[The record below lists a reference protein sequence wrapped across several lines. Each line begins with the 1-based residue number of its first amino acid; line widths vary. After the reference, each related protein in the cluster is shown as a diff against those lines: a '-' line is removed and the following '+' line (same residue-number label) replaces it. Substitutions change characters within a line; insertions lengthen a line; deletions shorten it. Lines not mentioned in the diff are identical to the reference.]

1 MSDGQ
6 KRTLLDNRHPD
17 YPRLAPEWE
26 FYQQSYEGG
35 QAYRDA
41 KHLFKFPKETD
52 ANYKERVKRASRLNF
67 TKQVLDL
74 IVQYLGKEAPRRNE
88 EKAGDV
94 LKTFWKD
101 VDRRGTSINDFS
113 RHLQTMM
120 GLYGRYY
127 IVVDKPQGAALTK
140 AQQNE
145 KKLNPYAYGVS
156 PLDVLDIV
164 IDDATGYVTQAL
176 IREFTRG
183 EIDLRKERES
193 DQLKEQYRLWV
204 KTENGVE
211 WVLYEKDSQDASK
224 PKIIGNGTISI
235 PRVPIIVAN
244 RTGGSLVEDVASL
257 DRKIYNYESL
267 LDQILYDQTFSI
279 LRLPWGEDA
288 SDFYEKWEV
297 KLSTKCILPYPPDS
311 GVAPDFISPDASQ
324 GALIVDAIEK
334 KVGQVYQV
342 KNLQDTVGNSGQSKN
357 NESGVAKGWDFEK
370 LNAGLV
376 AFADN
381 TEKVEREIAQL
392 VRLWEDDKTELP
404 EDLIDYPDTFEVE
417 TLVQKLSEYT
427 LLEGAVRSET
437 FKKSLQKSLVRRA
450 APKLSPAEMDSITA
464 EIDASI
470 SPEDEAANQ
479 KKEADK
485 LRNP

>member
-1 MSDGQ
+1 MADGQ

-17 YPRLAPEWE
+17 YARLAPDWE
-26 FYQQSYEGG
+26 FWQQSYEGG

-74 IVQYLGKEAPRRNE
+74 IVQYLGKESPKRNE
-88 EKAGDV
+88 EKAGDT
-94 LKTFWKD
+94 LKTFWED
-101 VDRRGTSINDFS
+101 VDRRGTGINDFS

-127 IVVDKPQGAALTK
+127 IVVDKPQGGALTK
-140 AQQNE
+140 AQQKE
-145 KKLNPYAYGVS
+145 LKLNPYAYGVS

-164 IDDATGYVTQAL
+164 IDNATGHVTQAL

-193 DQLKEQYRLWV
+193 DRLKEQYRLWI
-204 KTENGVE
+204 KAENGVE
-211 WVLYEKDSQDASK
+211 WILFEKDDASTDK
-224 PKIIGNGTISI
+224 LKEIGRGVISI
-235 PRVPIIVAN
+235 PRVPIIVAT
-244 RTGGSLVEDVASL
+244 RTGGSLIEDVASL

-279 LRLPWGEDA
+279 LRLPWGEGA
-288 SDFYEKWEV
+288 EDFYEKWEV
-297 KLSTKCILPYPPDS
+297 KLSTKCILPYDPAAGD
-311 GVAPDFISPDASQ
+311 APDFISPDASQ
-324 GALIVDAIEK
+324 GTLIVDAIEK
-334 KVGQVYQV
+334 KAGQIYQV
-342 KNLQDTVGNSGQSKN
+342 KNLQDTVGNGGQSKS

-370 LNAGLV
+370 LNAGLA
-376 AFADN
+376 AFADD
-381 TEKVEREIAQL
+381 TEKVEHEIAQL
-392 VRLWEDDKTELP
+392 VMLWEGETGQIP
-404 EDLIDYPDTFEVE
+404 EDLIDYPDSFEVE
-417 TLVQKLSEYT
+417 TLVQKLTEYT

-437 FKKSLQKSLVRRA
+437 FRKSLQKALVRRA
-450 APKLSPAEMDSITA
+450 APKLSPVEMNAITD

-470 SPEDEAANQ
+470 SPEEEAAKQ
-479 KKEADK
+479 QKEANK